1 MSELFYRIALTK
13 VPKVGAVN
21 SKNLIAYC
29 GSAEA
34 VFKAKRETLTKI
46 SGIGEGIADFILKS
60 EVLNWAEREMAFI
73 EKNKVCNAVAD
84 ANDFC

>member
-46 SGIGEGIADFILKS
+46 IGIGEGIAAGLAVLAHGLGQARDRKS
-60 EVLNWAEREMAFI
+60 V
-73 EKNKVCNAVAD
+73 V
-84 ANDFC
+84 